1 MWSWQQTKKRQLK
14 HHKLEEHIKQ
24 ANDLSKIIQSQKNVI
39 NKLVSENKKDLDANY
54 PKLFE
59 ELNNHIKNNDLKA
72 IQERLNTIM
81 SNKDSNNAG
90 ISNNNR

>member
-1 MWSWQQTKKRQLK
+1 LK

-24 ANDLSKIIQSQKNVI
+24 AKELGKIIQSQKNVI
-39 NKLVSENKKDLDANY
+39 NKLVSENKKDLDANF
-54 PKLFE
+54 PGLFE
-59 ELNNHIKNNDLKA
+59 ELNNHIKNNDLKS